1 MAQAYADF
9 PHELNRNI
17 VKELDPRFWTI
28 LMITFVAYFSL
39 IFYMKSIPYVPNV
52 AMQQKLLKQLYRVEE
67 VTTQV
72 QVTDL
77 SDLREQKK
85 QEEEKKAE
93 EEKIEKVETK
103 RAERAKM
110 TDAEKKAN
118 RADRKKSRD
127 ERAASLKQKVQSMNV
142 FSAAGARSGGGGI
155 GKKSGKGSGARK
167 FSNIVG
173 SNRGIA
179 GGGAASLGGGKKL
192 VTGGA
197 VADESADIEIV
208 EGGSAEIE
216 GGELGGGLEMEE
228 IEEVKGEGA
237 ESSLRTPDALND
249 VFRAQQAA
257 ISRCFERFKKR
268 DPQLNGRLVISMTIM
283 PDGTVERVSIQSQWS
298 NVTLGGS
305 VDDCIRKRVERW
317 RFDPIDKGDVK
328 IELPM
333 SFY

>member
-1 MAQAYADF
+1 
-9 PHELNRNI
+9 
-17 VKELDPRFWTI
+17 
-28 LMITFVAYFSL
+28 
-39 IFYMKSIPYVPNV
+39 MKSIPYVPDL

-67 VTTQV
+67 VTTAV

-77 SDLREQKK
+77 SDLKEQKK
-85 QEEEKKAE
+85 EEEEKKAE

-110 TDAEKKAN
+110 TDAEKKSQ
-118 RADRKKSRD
+118 RAERRKSRED
-127 ERAASLKQKVQSMNV
+127 RAANLKKQVQQMSV
-142 FSAAGARSGGGGI
+142 FSAAGSKSGGGGI
-155 GKKSGKGSGARK
+155 GRKSGKDGSGRK
-167 FSNIVG
+167 FSNIAG

-179 GGGAASLGGGKKL
+179 GGGASLGGGKKL

-197 VADESADIEIV
+197 IADESADIEIV
-208 EGGSAEIE
+208 EGGGADIE

-237 ESSLRTPDALND
+237 ESSLRTPTALNE
-249 VFRAQQAA
+249 VFKAQQAA
-257 ISRCFERFKKR
+257 ISRCFERYKKR
-268 DPQLNGRLVISMTIM
+268 DPQLNGRLTISMTIM
-283 PDGTVERVSIQSQWS
+283 PGGNVERVSIQSQWS
-298 NVTLGGS
+298 NLTLGGQ

-317 RFDPIDKGDVK
+317 RFDPIEKGDVK